1 MILCLANFTKLN
13 YFIKKI
19 MNHFKTISLQFIFV
33 LIFTIMHNSFSFS
46 QTDLNQNKD
55 QLISK
60 TNELKEK
67 FKFNAVIAG
76 LWKGEQEIFTI
87 ALGESMTN
95 YPATTDMHFR
105 IGGVSEMFYGTLVI
119 ILAEQEK
126 INLEDK
132 ISKFLPDLPN
142 ADKVTIQ
149 MLIKNTAGY
158 KDYVYNNKFVDL
170 ILKYP
175 FRYITREEIISYGT
189 PDDLNFPPDTE
200 QKYSHTEFTIL
211 AEVIER
217 ATGKKMF
224 ELYEENIF
232 KPLGLTNTGYSNN
245 ANLPSPVLHSF
256 SSDRK
261 VYEDATFWSPSW
273 AGESGPLY
281 SNLFDLAKWGPVFGK
296 GKLLNENSFNTLL
309 SRFEN
314 TGKPDLYFASGFVVA
329 NGWYLQNP
337 SMNGY
342 SGGYGYFPEE
352 EITLIVYSTETADT
366 PSDKKAFDI
375 FKELVKMVTPDSQ
388 INF

>member
-1 MILCLANFTKLN
+1 MK
-13 YFIKKI
+13 
-19 MNHFKTISLQFIFV
+19 HFKTISLQFIF
-33 LIFTIMHNSFSFS
+33 LLLLTFIPGLNTFS
-46 QTDLNQNKD
+46 QTDFNLKKD
-55 QLISK
+55 SLERKII
-60 TNELKEK
+60 ELKEN

-76 LWKGEQEIFTI
+76 LWKGDQEIFTL

-105 IGGVSEMFYGTLVI
+105 IGGVSEMFYGTLVM
-119 ILAEQEK
+119 ILAEQGK
-126 INLEDK
+126 IKLDEK
-132 ISKFLPDLPN
+132 ISKYLPDLPN

-149 MLIKNTAGY
+149 MLIKNSAGY

-189 PDDLNFPPDTE
+189 PDDLNFPPGTE

-217 ATGKKMF
+217 ATGKKMS

-232 KPLGLTNTGYSNN
+232 KPLGLENTGYSHS
-245 ANLPSPVLHSF
+245 AELPFPVLHSYT
-256 SSDRK
+256 SDRK
-261 VYEDATFWSPSW
+261 VYEEATYWSPSW

-281 SNLFDLAKWGPVFGK
+281 SNLKDLAKWGPVFGK
-296 GKLLNENSFNTLL
+296 GKLLNENSFKILL
-309 SRFEN
+309 NRFEN
-314 TGKPDLYFASGFVVA
+314 TGKPDLYFASGFVFA

-342 SGGYGYFPEE
+342 SGGFGYFPAED
-352 EITLIVYSTETADT
+352 ITMIVYSTETAET
-366 PSDKKAFDI
+366 SSEHKAFNI
-375 FKELVKMVTPDSQ
+375 FKELVKIVTPDSQ